1 MTKYKPFRDA
11 VEAREQA
18 FREQVPNVLN
28 VSSLLQPGQ
37 GTPSSP
43 PSAIDP
49 NEIPS
54 VGALAN
60 MKAIS
65 GTQST
70 ARQDQNKS
78 AIKRLPQ
85 YVDAYRSYLKWRY
98 PTRYGGKG
106 GGGGGGML
114 GSYDVPGLGDPFTP
128 PKPTGR

>member
-1 MTKYKPFRDA
+1 MTRYKPFRDVVA
-11 VEAREQA
+11 AREEA

-70 ARQDQNKS
+70 ARQEQNKS
-78 AIKRLPQ
+78 AVRRLPQ

-98 PTRYGGKG
+98 PTRYGGRG
-106 GGGGGGML
+106 GGNASGGPALSG
-114 GSYDVPGLGDPFTP
+114 YDVPGIPDPLAP
-128 PKPTGR
+128 PKPS